1 MKCQLCLWNRR
12 CGAGEQLDEMEGFV
26 TLWKNKRYQ
35 RYWAVLDGQQLSY
48 YERLDEQLQE
58 PVNIQV

>member
-1 MKCQLCLWNRR
+1 V
-12 CGAGEQLDEMEGFV
+12 AGEQLDEMEGFV